1 MKSETVFLAIS
12 PIAVDDLKFMFNI
25 NPVSASVALIVA
37 TLALNGLIQIE
48 YIWKQRL
55 KKNGKILSQW
65 KWSVSTFNFN
75 KCSIRSEYHEV
86 LFSVALWK
94 LSIFNGITQWAH
106 LRQFAI
112 NWTSKFHVESSWK
125 LHPFWNANHVENMT
139 SIRSVY
145 FDVDSTFHIEEIS
158 MNAPRGF
165 FFIVLTSSR
174 RNFYTCRF
182 HSIYFVT
189 FSVLGT
195 YSKLFWYYGELL
207 KFQRYWRNH
216 WFWNHWNY
224 IF

>member
-1 MKSETVFLAIS
+1 MALPNGHIFVNS
-12 PIAVDDLKFMFNI
+12 PSIGRRNSTWKVRGN
-25 NPVSASVALIVA
+25 
-37 TLALNGLIQIE
+37 
-48 YIWKQRL
+48 YIHFERR
-55 KKNGKILSQW
+55 
-65 KWSVSTFNFN
+65 T
-75 KCSIRSEYHEV
+75 
-86 LFSVALWK
+86 
-94 LSIFNGITQWAH
+94 
-106 LRQFAI
+106 
-112 NWTSKFHVESSWK
+112 
-125 LHPFWNANHVENMT
+125 HVENMT

-158 MNAPRGF
+158 MNSPRGF

-174 RNFYTCRF
+174 RNLYTCCF

-207 KFQRYWRNH
+207 KFQRYWHNH